1 MVRRNVTIYDLA
13 KESGSS
19 ATTVAAVMNGTWRQR
34 RVAEKTV
41 LHVQAIATKM
51 GYRANLQ
58 ARGLRTSKSRM
69 IGMIIP
75 LHDNRYFSSLA
86 EHFEHEAR
94 KRELCPVVVSTLRDP
109 EEEKRTVA
117 TLISH
122 NIDQLF
128 IAGATKPD
136 VLGEMCSKAG
146 IAHINVDLP
155 GAQCK
160 SVISDNYWGASQ
172 LTRHLATS
180 LPKPTTS
187 KGADIYF
194 VGGIA
199 TDYNTKQRVKAFRDV
214 IKSLGYKTPSSDHID
229 ACGYGAGKAEAAT
242 AKLFE
247 RLGRAP
253 AAIFV
258 NSTIAFE
265 GVFRYLKSR
274 ADSEI
279 TSMAVGCYDWDPFL
293 SHLHFPVAMVRQNAK
308 AMIEKAFQL
317 MDSGEY
323 LESGIIQI
331 QPELFF
337 PQHKH

>member
-41 LHVQAIATKM
+41 LHVQAIAAKM

-86 EHFEHEAR
+86 EHFEDEAR

-136 VLGEMCSKAG
+136 ILGEMCSNAG

-172 LTRHLATS
+172 LTRHLAVS
-180 LPKPTTS
+180 LRKSSVS
-187 KGADIYF
+187 KVADIYF
-194 VGGIA
+194 RA
-199 TDYNTKQRVKAFRDV
+199 Q
-214 IKSLGYKTPSSDHID
+214 IKL
-229 ACGYGAGKAEAAT
+229 
-242 AKLFE
+242 
-247 RLGRAP
+247 
-253 AAIFV
+253 
-258 NSTIAFE
+258 
-265 GVFRYLKSR
+265 
-274 ADSEI
+274 
-279 TSMAVGCYDWDPFL
+279 M
-293 SHLHFPVAMVRQNAK
+293 PVAIAQRKRRQRLLNYLIIWVAR
-308 AMIEKAFQL
+308 QL
-317 MDSGEY
+317 RS
-323 LESGIIQI
+323 L
-331 QPELFF
+331 
-337 PQHKH
+337 

>member
-1 MVRRNVTIYDLA
+1 MARRNVTIYDLA
-13 KESGSS
+13 EESGSS
-19 ATTVAAVMNGTWRQR
+19 ATTVAAVLNGTWRKR

-41 LHVQAIATKM
+41 LKIQALATKL

-69 IGMIIP
+69 VGMIIP

-86 EHFEHEAR
+86 EHFEVEAR
-94 KRELCPVVVSTLRDP
+94 NRELCPVVVSTHRDS

-136 VLGEMCSKAG
+136 ILGEMCSKAG

-160 SVISDNYWGASQ
+160 SVISDNYWGACQ
-172 LTRHLATS
+172 LTQYLAKA
-180 LPKPTTS
+180 LPKPS
-187 KGADIYF
+187 VRIEADIYF

-199 TDYNTKQRVKAFRDV
+199 SDYNTKQRTKAFRDV
-214 IKSLGYKTPSSDHID
+214 IKNMGFMVPGSDHID
-229 ACGYGAGKAEAAT
+229 TCGYGAEKAEQAIT
-242 AKLFE
+242 LLFK
-247 RLGRAP
+247 RLDRAP
-253 AAIFV
+253 TALFV

-265 GVFRYLKSR
+265 GVFRFLKSR
-274 ADSEI
+274 PDAEI
-279 TSMAVGCYDWDPFL
+279 ANMTIGCYDWDPFL
-293 SHLHFPVAMVRQNAK
+293 SHLHFPVAMVRQDA
-308 AMIEKAFQL
+308 ASMIKMAFEL
-317 MDSGEY
+317 LDSGEY
-323 LESGIIQI
+323 VESGIVQI

-337 PQHKH
+337 PIV

>member
-1 MVRRNVTIYDLA
+1 MVRRNVTIYDVA
-13 KESGSS
+13 DKSGSS
-19 ATTVAAVMNGTWRQR
+19 ASTVAAVLNGTWQQR
-34 RVAEKTV
+34 RVAEKTA
-41 LHVQAIATKM
+41 LKIQSMATKL
-51 GYRANLQ
+51 GYRANMQ

-86 EHFEHEAR
+86 EHFEDEAR
-94 KRELCPVVVSTLRDP
+94 QRQLCPVVVSTLRDP

-136 VLGEMCSKAG
+136 ILGEMCSKAG

-172 LTRHLATS
+172 LTRHLANS
-180 LPKPTTS
+180 LPSLAKQKDP
-187 KGADIYF
+187 DIFF

-199 TDYNTKQRVKAFRDV
+199 SDYNTKQRTKAFRDV
-214 IKSLGYKTPSSDHID
+214 LKHMGFKALTSGHID
-229 ACGYGAGKAEAAT
+229 ACGYGAEKAEAAT

-253 AAIFV
+253 SALFV

-265 GVFRYLKSR
+265 GVFRFLKTR
-274 ADSEI
+274 PDSEVK
-279 TSMAVGCYDWDPFL
+279 SMAIGCYDWDPFL
-293 SHLHFPVAMVRQNAK
+293 SQLHFPVAMVRQDAK
-308 AMIEKAFQL
+308 AMITKAFEL
-317 MDSGEY
+317 LDSGEY
-323 LESGIIQI
+323 AESGIVQI

-337 PQHKH
+337 S